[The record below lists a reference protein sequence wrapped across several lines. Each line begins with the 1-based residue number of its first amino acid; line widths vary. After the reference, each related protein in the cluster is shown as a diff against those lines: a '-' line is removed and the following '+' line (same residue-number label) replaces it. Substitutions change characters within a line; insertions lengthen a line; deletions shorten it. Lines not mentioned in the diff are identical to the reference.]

1 MMTVEKL
8 IKELENLNMP
18 KAEVRLNDIHGSTA
32 LFALALANPYHKELS
47 NVVWIESK
55 DDIDMGNELEARFEN
70 ASKSQMDELDFFM
83 DLLETGFTLDDI
95 KKYLPEKYEYSKN
108 FMEEH
113 GLIQKGKN
121 MCNAKR
127 LIDLLYLNY
136 KREYAE
142 LFAER
147 RNQYR

>member
-1 MMTVEKL
+1 MTVEKL

-55 DDIDMGNELEARFEN
+55 NDIDMGNELSVRFED
-70 ASKSQMDELDFFM
+70 ASESQMDELDFFM
-83 DLLETGFTLDDI
+83 NLLDTGFTLDDI
-95 KKYLPEKYEYSKN
+95 KEYLPEKYEYSKN

-113 GLIQKGKN
+113 GLI
-121 MCNAKR
+121 
-127 LIDLLYLNY
+127 
-136 KREYAE
+136 
-142 LFAER
+142 
-147 RNQYR
+147 

>member
-1 MMTVEKL
+1 MTVEKL

-32 LFALALANPYHKELS
+32 LFALALANTYHKELS

-55 DDIDMGNELEARFEN
+55 YDIDMGNELEARFEN

-113 GLIQKGKN
+113 SLI
-121 MCNAKR
+121 
-127 LIDLLYLNY
+127 
-136 KREYAE
+136 
-142 LFAER
+142 
-147 RNQYR
+147 